1 MTMLIQNKSESLNLP
16 KVSSFERTLEKGA
29 LGVNLTDPSV
39 FAHAM
44 TKLYT
49 QPLIAAMRETIS
61 NGIDALA
68 KVGTDRFDADN
79 PGLVISL
86 TDPNTEKSSR
96 TETEEY
102 FLGEAGSEDDVQLRP
117 LIFSVTDYGT
127 GMTNEQIR
135 DNFLSY
141 KASTKESD
149 LSVTGSKGIG
159 AKAPLAFTDEM
170 FITSTKDGEVNE
182 YRAHRSAAG
191 YEWSHLTSEKTD
203 APNGTT
209 ISFAIPVTES
219 ELATHREYLRGNTPS
234 RIDFGYRNYHQG
246 TRQLRGD
253 EYYQSDIY
261 KAAKLIAQYA
271 SVLTDDW
278 AVVESDLIIRPKV
291 DAPYYENRSLMNNPI
306 TVQSYTEIGQY
317 LFDESDLLF
326 RVLRHD
332 HTDSSLINYS
342 TVKVGYMISGYIYY
356 GHTNAHTDKFT
367 TAEHS
372 YSAVSNLPDLI
383 IELPYGIV
391 DFPES
396 RDAIENNKRFR
407 TLENLV
413 LLNLQNNK
421 KLRFDLIEADVN
433 ALRRASG
440 FDERYV
446 VRQLETNAANCRH
459 AMPGE
464 LKAHSA
470 DYSRFLALTKKLT
483 EEDSEVTG
491 SFILMNSETTDS
503 NVGVLSRL
511 SDATQRRMKEY
522 PQANASLASLHRK
535 FGENLFIQPHRL
547 NTDVKRNLPRAFV
560 HADGD
565 AEIFEKLLT
574 KYKKVFKII
583 HHGAS
588 ASDMQILISK
598 DKPEDIIVEWS
609 QLTVSTTVFDAQKIL
624 EDIAEDEKSNRRMAA
639 AASSVKTSSEKKSQS
654 GITIEGYIYNGEG
667 LSYKP
672 ELTITPE
679 QIGKDYTNIIL
690 LNPDAGIGG
699 LDTTVNSCEDRELD
713 LNKALIVLSRSHAT
727 ELGRLLRIIKK
738 TQDLNLFFYSQENYY
753 INSKNRKAL
762 VEYFFEHGSPI
773 NSSGRSVHPVSTSA
787 ITNLTE
793 AVRAAVEASMV
804 NVTKGGF
811 NGWIDRG
818 DKHFTWR
825 ANNVPARLM
834 KYAEEDYGKLNLK
847 LSVEGKLGIGEKK
860 FEAFSRKADDLLKP
874 LRREAASLILAALQA
889 AYGDDTELPSVDD
902 VCDPNLKVNRTYA
915 SSEWIS
921 TFIADGDENALKE
934 VLIRTNL
941 IEKMI
946 TPLLSTPVETKDLIA
961 MMGSID
967 IPVGIQAPRNP
978 GVVSWD
984 NYNQAVKYTHVDDY
998 SFNRHRMDVF
1008 ENALRNRL
1016 SASYNA
1022 ALFDLLE
1029 ETFA

>member
-16 KVSSFERTLEKGA
+16 KVSSFERTLEKGD

-68 KVGTDRFDADN
+68 KVDTDDFDADN

-86 TDPNTEKSSR
+86 SDPNTEKSNR
-96 TETEEY
+96 TGTEEY
-102 FLGEAGSEDDVQLRP
+102 FLGEVGSEDDVQLRP

-170 FITSTKDGEVNE
+170 FIASTRDGEVNK

-209 ISFAIPVTES
+209 ISFAIPVTEG
-219 ELATHREYLRGNTPS
+219 ELATHREYLKGIAPRM
-234 RIDFGYRNYHQG
+234 DFGYRRSYRSTLSSG
-246 TRQLRGD
+246 
-253 EYYQSDIY
+253 EYYQSDIF

-278 AVVESDLIIRPKV
+278 AVIETDLIMRPKSETEIIRFK
-291 DAPYYENRSLMNNPI
+291 ENPVA
-306 TVQSYTEIGQY
+306 VQSYTEVGQY

-326 RVLRHD
+326 RVLRRD
-332 HTDSSLINYS
+332 YTDASLIDHSQVN
-342 TVKVGYMISGYIYY
+342 VGYMISGYLYY
-356 GHTNAHTDKFT
+356 GHLDNYGDKFL
-367 TAEHS
+367 TAQGMKR
-372 YSAVSNLPDLI
+372 NRLPDLI

-407 TLENLV
+407 TLESLV
-413 LLNLQNNK
+413 LLNLQNDK

-433 ALRRASG
+433 ALRRASQ

-446 VRQLETNAANCRH
+446 VRQLDHNAMHSAH
-459 AMPGE
+459 AIPEE
-464 LKAHSA
+464 LKLHST
-470 DYSRFLALTKKLT
+470 DYSRFVELNEKIIEK
-483 EEDSEVTG
+483 DSEVTG

-503 NVGVLSRL
+503 NVGVLARL
-511 SDATQRRMKEY
+511 SDATQRRMREH
-522 PQANASLASLHRK
+522 PQANASLSSLNKK
-535 FGENLFIQPHRL
+535 FKEKLYIGPERL
-547 NTDVKRNLPRAFV
+547 YNDINKNLPRAFV
-560 HADGD
+560 HADG
-565 AEIFEKLLT
+565 ETEVFEKLLT
-574 KYKKVFKII
+574 KYKKVLGII
-583 HHGAS
+583 HHEAS

-598 DKPEDIIVEWS
+598 DKPEDIIVEWAK
-609 QLTVSTTVFDAQKIL
+609 LTADTTVFDAQTIL
-624 EDIAEDEKSNRRMAA
+624 EGIAEDEKNNRRKAA
-639 AASSVKTSSEKKSQS
+639 AASSVKTSSEEKSQS
-654 GITIEGYIYNGEG
+654 GITIEGYIYNGES
-667 LSYKP
+667 LSYKHD
-672 ELTITPE
+672 LTITPE
-679 QIGKDYTNIIL
+679 QIDKDYTSIIL
-690 LNPDAGIGG
+690 LAPSAEIRR
-699 LDTTVNSCEDRELD
+699 LDTTVKSCEDRGLD
-713 LNKALIVLSRSHAT
+713 LSKILVVLSRSHAT

-738 TQDLNLFFYSQENYY
+738 TQGLNLFFYSQEDYY

-773 NSSGRSVHPVSTSA
+773 NTVGRSVRPVSTSA

-811 NGWIDRG
+811 NGWIDHG

-834 KYAEEDYGKLNLK
+834 KYAEENYGKLNLK

-860 FEAFSRKADDLLKP
+860 FEAFSQKADDLLKP

-889 AYGDDTELPSVDD
+889 AHGDDTELPSVDD
-902 VCDPNLKVNRTYA
+902 VCDPNLEVNRTYA
-915 SSEWIS
+915 SSEWIP
-921 TFIADGDENALKE
+921 TFIADGDQDTLEE

-941 IEKMI
+941 IDQMI
-946 TPLLSTPVETKDLIA
+946 TPLLRNPIATKDLIA
-961 MMGSID
+961 IMGSID
-967 IPVGIQAPRNP
+967 IPVGIQAPRP
-978 GVVSWD
+978 DGVIEWD
-984 NYNQAVKYTHVDDY
+984 IYSQAVRHTRANGYTL
-998 SFNRHRMDVF
+998 NRHRMDGF
-1008 ENALRNRL
+1008 ETTLRNRL

-1029 ETFA
+1029 ETLA

>member
-16 KVSSFERTLEKGA
+16 KVSSFERTLEKGD

-68 KVGTDRFDADN
+68 KVDTDGFDADN

-102 FLGEAGSEDDVQLRP
+102 FLGEVGSEDDVQLRP

-170 FITSTKDGEVNE
+170 FITSTKNGEVNK

-209 ISFAIPVTES
+209 ISFAIPVTEG
-219 ELATHREYLRGNTPS
+219 ELATHREYLKGIAPRISFSYGNS
-234 RIDFGYRNYHQG
+234 YRSTLSSDG
-246 TRQLRGD
+246 
-253 EYYQSDIY
+253 YYQSDIF

-278 AVVESDLIIRPKV
+278 AVVETDLIIRPKSETEIV
-291 DAPYYENRSLMNNPI
+291 RFKENPVA
-306 TVQSYTEIGQY
+306 VQSYTEVGQY

-326 RVLRHD
+326 RVLRRD
-332 HTDSSLINYS
+332 YTNASLIDHSQVN
-342 TVKVGYMISGYIYY
+342 VGYMISGYLYY
-356 GHTNAHTDKFT
+356 GHLDHYGDKFL
-367 TAEHS
+367 TAEGMTRNH
-372 YSAVSNLPDLI
+372 LPDLI

-433 ALRRASG
+433 ALRRASQ

-446 VRQLETNAANCRH
+446 VRQLNHNAMHSVH
-459 AMPGE
+459 AISGE
-464 LKAHSA
+464 LKPHSA
-470 DYSRFLALTKKLT
+470 DYSRFVKLN
-483 EEDSEVTG
+483 EKIIEKDSEVTG

-503 NVGVLSRL
+503 NIGVLARL
-511 SDATQRRMKEY
+511 SDATQRRMREY
-522 PQANASLASLHRK
+522 PQANASLSSLNKK
-535 FGENLFIQPHRL
+535 FKEKLYIGPERL
-547 NTDVKRNLPRAFV
+547 YNDINKNLPRAFV

-565 AEIFEKLLT
+565 VEVFEKLLT
-574 KYKKVFKII
+574 KYKKVLGII
-583 HHGAS
+583 HHEAS

-609 QLTVSTTVFDAQKIL
+609 ELITQTTVCDAQTIL
-624 EDIAEDEKSNRRMAA
+624 EGIAEDEKHNRRKAA
-639 AASSVKTSSEKKSQS
+639 AASAATTTSDDKPK
-654 GITIEGYIYNGEG
+654 GVMTLEGYISSDGEEFKVNRS
-667 LSYKP
+667 LP
-672 ELTITPE
+672 VTPE
-679 QIGKDYTNIIL
+679 QIGKDYTDIIL
-690 LNPDAGIGG
+690 IPTGVEFGNISLTANSCKDRG
-699 LDTTVNSCEDRELD
+699 LDLR
-713 LNKALIVLSRSHAT
+713 KVLVVVPRTHAT
-727 ELGRLLRIIKK
+727 ELGKLLRVIKK
-738 TQDLNLFFYSQENYY
+738 SQDVNLFFHTEENYD

-811 NGWIDRG
+811 NGWIDHG
-818 DKHFTWR
+818 NKHFTWR

-847 LSVEGKLGIGEKK
+847 LGVEGTFGIGEKK
-860 FEAFSRKADDLLKP
+860 FEAFSQKADDLLKP

-889 AYGDDTELPSVDD
+889 AHGDDTELPEVDD
-902 VCDPNLKVNRTYA
+902 VCDPNLEVNRTYA
-915 SSEWIS
+915 SSEWIP
-921 TFIADGDENALKE
+921 TFIADGDENALE
-934 VLIRTNL
+934 EILIRTKL
-941 IEKMI
+941 IEQMI
-946 TPLLSTPVETKDLIA
+946 TPLLSTPVETKDLIVI
-961 MMGSID
+961 MGSID
-967 IPVGIQAPRNP
+967 IPVGIQAPRP
-978 GVVSWD
+978 DGVIKWD
-984 NYNQAVKYTHVDDY
+984 SYSQAVRHTCADDY
-998 SFNRHRMDVF
+998 TPNRHRMDVF
-1008 ENALRNRL
+1008 ENTLRNRL

-1029 ETFA
+1029 ETLA